1 MDESRL
7 RGARVR
13 FAPSPTGYLHIGGAR
28 TALFN
33 WLVARRYG
41 GTFILRLEDTDRVR
55 DVKGAREAIY
65 EGLRWLGLDP
75 DEGPEQG
82 GPYGPYCQ
90 SERGEIYAH
99 AIAELRERGAIY
111 PCFYTR
117 EELAAQ
123 RAAAEAR
130 GEVWRYDGKYRE
142 LAPSLAKARI
152 DRGEEHTWRLKV
164 NAGATRY
171 HDLVLGDSEVKNDD
185 VEDIILVRGNGEPV
199 YNLVVVIDDHHMR
212 VSHVL
217 RGADHQTNTFKQL
230 QIYLGLGWTPPEF
243 GHIPLILAE
252 PPNKG
257 KMSKRHGG
265 ATVEEYQKAGYDV
278 EAMINWLALMGWSLD
293 GETEVIS
300 RADLVKNFDISRIGK
315 TGAQLNRPKLEWI
328 SGEYLRRQS
337 PQQLAPR
344 VARALAERGWIP
356 AAEIDSPSARTMR
369 ITTAL
374 RERMRKDG
382 DVAPLCTW
390 IFTADLPFE
399 EKAQQTLVKDPENAA
414 RLERLAA
421 ALPDALPDGEA
432 FSELMKRV
440 AAELGVGFGKIA
452 SPARAALT
460 GGLSGFELVDCFHV
474 LGATESVRR
483 LRAGAAR
490 CRSAQSAS
498 S

>member
-1 MDESRL
+1 MDESSL

-33 WLVARRYG
+33 WLVARHYG
-41 GTFILRLEDTDRVR
+41 GTFVLRLEDTDRER

-90 SERGEIYAH
+90 SERGEIYAR

-111 PCFYTR
+111 ACFYTR

-123 RAAAEAR
+123 RAAAEAK
-130 GEVWRYDGKYRE
+130 GEVWRYDGKYRD

-164 NAGATRY
+164 GEGATRY
-171 HDLVLGDSEVKNDD
+171 HDLVLGDSEVSNAD

-199 YNLVVVIDDHHMR
+199 YNLVVVIDDHHMHIT
-212 VSHVL
+212 HVL

-230 QIYLGLGWTPPEF
+230 QIYQGLGWAPPAF

-252 PPNKG
+252 APHKG

-265 ATVEEYQKAGYDV
+265 ATVEEYQRAGYDA

-293 GETEVIS
+293 GETEILS
-300 RADLVKNFDISRIGK
+300 RAELVQHFDIARIGK
-315 TGAQLNRPKLEWI
+315 NGAQLNRPKLEWL
-328 SGEYLRRQS
+328 SGEYLRRK
-337 PQQLAPR
+337 PTEELVVR
-344 VARALAERGWIP
+344 VARALVAAGFLGAEEAER
-356 AAEIDSPSARTMR
+356 PSARTRR
-369 ITTAL
+369 IAAAL
-374 RERMRKDG
+374 RERMRKDA
-382 DVAPLCTW
+382 DVAPLCAW
-390 IFTADLPFE
+390 IFADAIEPE
-399 EKAQQTLVKDPENAA
+399 EKARGALVKDAENAA
-414 RLERLAA
+414 RLERLAEV
-421 ALPDALPDGEA
+421 LREPLPDGED
-432 FSELMKRV
+432 FSAWLKQL
-440 AAELGVGFGKIA
+440 AAELGTGFGKLA
-452 SPARAALT
+452 APARVALT
-460 GGLSGFELVDCFHV
+460 GSQSGFELVDCFHI
-474 LGATESVRR
+474 LGAAEVARR
-483 LRAGAAR
+483 LRAGAEL
-490 CRSAQSAS
+490 CRRAQAPTN
-498 S
+498 